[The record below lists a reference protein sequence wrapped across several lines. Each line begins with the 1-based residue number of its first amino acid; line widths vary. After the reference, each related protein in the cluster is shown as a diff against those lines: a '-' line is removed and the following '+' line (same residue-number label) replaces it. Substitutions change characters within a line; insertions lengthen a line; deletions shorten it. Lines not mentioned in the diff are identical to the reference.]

1 MAEEKMTIW
10 QLRHNGVLIPEY
22 RPMGLSIRFKGEEIK
37 LTPEQEEM
45 AVAWAKK
52 MDSEQAQDPVFVK
65 NFFKDFCRALGIDNG
80 KPEDFDFSEIKRWVE
95 EEKIRKESMTK
106 DEKKKL
112 AEERKRIKEENKK
125 KYGVAIINGEEVEIA
140 NYTVEPPCIFVGRG
154 KHPLR
159 GRWKPRI
166 NYSDI
171 ILNLSDDAPTPPT
184 PTGEPWG
191 GRVFDPNALW
201 IAKWRDKLTGKMK
214 YVWIA
219 ENAKLRQMR
228 EKEKYDTA
236 RKLDQYIDKVR
247 EHIWANLKSEDELRR
262 KIATVAYL
270 IDVLKLRVGD
280 EKDKDEADTV
290 GATTLRGSHVKINS
304 DNTVTFDFLGK
315 DSVRWV
321 KRVELPPEVVQNLK
335 SFIRG
340 PRDQIFEG
348 VKSELVNE
356 FLSEVMPGLTAK
368 VFRTYHA
375 TKIVEE
381 YLNRNH
387 VEKDAPEIEK
397 KYVGCMANLQA
408 AIECN
413 HKRKLPKNWRES
425 IRKKEERVRKLKED
439 IKLVKKKINE
449 KLKELEKKL
458 ELEKEKRT
466 KIIKELSD
474 RHSKSRKIRERISK
488 EKRMLRE
495 AVKKYREKRKKLLEM
510 YEHRIKNLELKIKEA
525 EIKLL
530 LAKKTR
536 DYNLGTSLKSYID
549 PRVYAYWAKKLGY
562 DWKKLYPKSL
572 HKKFSW
578 VDENEDIKT

>member
-1 MAEEKMTIW
+1 MEEEIRIW
-10 QLRHNGVLIPEY
+10 QLRHNGVIIPEY
-22 RPMGLSIRFKGEEIK
+22 KPVGLSVKFRGTEVK

-45 AVAWAKK
+45 AVAWVKK
-52 MDSEQAQDPVFVK
+52 MDSEQAKDPVFVK
-65 NFFKDFCRALGIDNG
+65 NFFRDFCKALGIEEACG
-80 KPEDFDFSEIKRWVE
+80 PEDFDFSEVRRFVE
-95 EEKIRKESMTK
+95 KTKNLSKEEKKG
-106 DEKKKL
+106 L
-112 AEERKRIKEENKK
+112 AEERRRLREENKA
-125 KYGVAIINGEEVEIA
+125 KYGYAVVNGELVEIA

-166 NYSDI
+166 YYRDI
-171 ILNLSDDAPTPPT
+171 ILNLSEDAPTPPT

-191 GRVFDPNALW
+191 GRVFDPSALW

-228 EKEKYDTA
+228 DKEKYDTA
-236 RKLDQYIDKVR
+236 RRLDEYIDRVR
-247 EHIWANLKSEDELRR
+247 KHIWENLKSPDELRR
-262 KIATVAYL
+262 KVATVAYL

-304 DNTVTFDFLGK
+304 DGTVVFDFLGK

-321 KRVELPPEVVQNLK
+321 KKVKLPPEVVDNLR

-340 PRDQIFEG
+340 PRDQIFDG
-348 VKSELVNE
+348 VRSELVNE
-356 FLSEVMPGLTAK
+356 FLGEVMPGLTAK

-381 YLNRNH
+381 YLSRNN
-387 VEKDAPEIEK
+387 VKPGAPDIEK
-397 KYVGCMANLQA
+397 KYIGSLANLEA
-408 AIECN
+408 AIACN

-425 IRKKEERVRKLKED
+425 MRRKEERVRKLRESLALLRRKMRED
-439 IKLVKKKINE
+439 LGRLDERFRLESERRRRRIQ
-449 KLKELEKKL
+449 ELEARL
-458 ELEKEKRT
+458 DS
-466 KIIKELSD
+466 SD
-474 RHSKSRKIRERISK
+474 RNRKIRKRIRT
-488 EKRMLRE
+488 EKLRLRE
-495 AVKKYREKRKKLLEM
+495 AERKYRERRERLLER
-510 YEHRIKNLELKIKEA
+510 YRQRIERAQSRLKEAKIKL
-525 EIKLL
+525 I

-549 PRVYAYWAKKLGY
+549 PRVYASWARKLGY
-562 DWKKLYPKSL
+562 DWKQLYPKSL

-578 VDENEDIKT
+578 VDEELG